1 MWMMWQGFYWTL
13 EKKPKAQKQQ
23 IIVDIYQSLAIQ
35 SPVSPSIH
43 KHGVDLITI
52 TGH

>member
-1 MWMMWQGFYWTL
+1 MT
-13 EKKPKAQKQQ
+13 A
-23 IIVDIYQSLAIQ
+23 DIYQSLAIL
-35 SPVSPSIH
+35 SPVSPAIH